1 MKMCQSDCGTV
12 DKENWDWNN
21 NASTFSAHSHCQCM
35 LARRTRRRHP
45 ATIQTPGR
53 LEVGEVF
60 LEPLVSNRLDEN
72 QGGVRMREEDKNLN
86 FNYNCSKENG
96 GGGYLNHSLQS
107 FQNKQ
112 QRFDVLGDQSYVG
125 GGGWNQNFMSSS
137 KLT

>member
-1 MKMCQSDCGTV
+1 MCQSDCGTV

-21 NASTFSAHSHCQCM
+21 NAASFSAHSHCQCM
-35 LARRTRRRHP
+35 LGRRTRRRHP

-60 LEPLVSNRLDEN
+60 LEPLVSNRLDDH
-72 QGGVRMREEDKNLN
+72 QGGVRMEDKNLN
-86 FNYNCSKENG
+86 LNYNCSKENSGG

-112 QRFDVLGDQSYVG
+112 QRFDVLGDQSYVS
-125 GGGWNQNFMSSS
+125 GGWNQNFMSSS